1 MNQGWTKLYKEILSG
16 PATLNTRKMYAAFY
30 YETTQRGDGW
40 PKFSLSK
47 LHWASVDTGWLM
59 TVWSVQQREEG
70 GGRGGEMRLK
80 QMSPILSFIDWRAHR
95 LTWGLECKRVGCLV
109 KVIRHW
115 RLLCCV
121 KYDACPGKQEAR
133 MILQIMHLEQ
143 ERRIKDLSWKW
154 SSGNLKKMLGCPHQ
168 SKEAYNTW
176 RKPSI
181 SIPIHLNGSR
191 LAGICSLGRTF
202 VQC

>member
-1 MNQGWTKLYKEILSG
+1 
-16 PATLNTRKMYAAFY
+16 
-30 YETTQRGDGW
+30 
-40 PKFSLSK
+40 
-47 LHWASVDTGWLM
+47 
-59 TVWSVQQREEG
+59 
-70 GGRGGEMRLK
+70 MRLK
-80 QMSPILSFIDWRAHR
+80 QMSPILSFIDWRAHC

-133 MILQIMHLEQ
+133 MILQMMHLEQ

-191 LAGICSLGRTF
+191 LAGICSLGIKYIWFIWFYQHKGVVMASTSEGQPNTNQSCRHANVHWPTNVHYF
-202 VQC
+202 SRSTNYSDPYQEGFSKGTEVMRK

>member
-70 GGRGGEMRLK
+70 GGRGEMRLK
-80 QMSPILSFIDWRAHR
+80 QMSPILSFIDWRAHC

-109 KVIRHW
+109 KVICYW

-121 KYDACPGKQEAR
+121 KYERLSRKTGSEDDSPNDAFGAGTENKRSLVEVV
-133 MILQIMHLEQ
+133 I
-143 ERRIKDLSWKW
+143 WK
-154 SSGNLKKMLGCPHQ
+154 LKKKCLAAHINPKRPIIPGESHPL
-168 SKEAYNTW
+168 AF
-176 RKPSI
+176 PFI
-181 SIPIHLNGSR
+181 SMAVVW
-191 LAGICSLGRTF
+191 LAFAASE
-202 VQC
+202 